1 MPYFNFSISFG
12 VQSRNSQS
20 FARIGEINSGH
31 FIFTVVVKLCTL

>member
-20 FARIGEINSGH
+20 FARIEKSI
-31 FIFTVVVKLCTL
+31 LDTLFLQ